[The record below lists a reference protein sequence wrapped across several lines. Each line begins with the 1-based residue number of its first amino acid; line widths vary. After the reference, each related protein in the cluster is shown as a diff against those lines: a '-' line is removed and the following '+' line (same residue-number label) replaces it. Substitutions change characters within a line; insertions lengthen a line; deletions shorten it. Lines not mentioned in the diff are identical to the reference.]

1 MRVITALPL
10 FIPIDLPEQLLK
22 VLDEP
27 INLGLLLL
35 TGRQPMWEVVA
46 QHHAYAQAEYE
57 ATEEHLAI
65 HTLSSHRMPAEA
77 VVTRARPHDLG
88 RMTRPAYRTCCLTR
102 CGRAHR
108 ARSSCPS
115 TTSYGFASAWVIRRH
130 RRGARQA
137 DGGRQRLPTSMRC
150 RTAPA
155 VTREFVV
162 PVDAEMRGLERGKH
176 L

>member
-1 MRVITALPL
+1 MRGMLRRS
-10 FIPIDLPEQLLK
+10 
-22 VLDEP
+22 
-27 INLGLLLL
+27 
-35 TGRQPMWEVVA
+35 GRQPMWEVGRPA
-46 QHHAYAQAEYE
+46 DARAQAEYE
-57 ATEEHLAI
+57 ATEVQLAI
-65 HTLSSHRMPAEA
+65 HTLSSRRLPAEA
-77 VVTRARPHDLG
+77 VATRARPHDLG